1 MLWNDIET
9 GLLLLMVIARESG
22 CTNVFL
28 PRDAYA

>member
-9 GLLLLMVIARESG
+9 GLLLLMVIARVG